1 MKNFDQIKQERELIL
16 AAMMTAM
23 KADDKDAFSQA
34 FAQLVSS
41 ATEEVKAEFEL
52 STRTADAGILAARGV
67 GSLTSEEMKWYTD
80 LADSLKKG
88 DPKMALTLID
98 PVLPKTTVDRVF
110 EDLEQQ
116 HPLLQMI
123 DMVNT
128 GPLVE
133 FLVNT
138 DEGSAAVWGALTD
151 EITKEI
157 ASGFK
162 VINLTLA
169 KLSAFI
175 PVPNAMLDLGP
186 VWLER
191 YVRIILEESIYLGL
205 EKGIVAGDGS
215 AGPIGMIKDVS
226 PDAVVTGGK
235 YPDMTPVKATSFSPK
250 EYGALLA
257 RLTKTPNGKD
267 RVLNNVILV
276 CNPQD
281 YLTKVMPATTVMV
294 PNGGYTNN
302 VLPYP
307 TTIIQSA
314 AMPEGKA
321 VLGLARNYFMGIGTG
336 TSDSGKLEYS
346 DDFKFLEDKRTY
358 RIKLYG
364 NGMPKDHTSF
374 VLLDISELKELVY
387 RVEAVSAASGAAAA
401 KV

>member
-1 MKNFDQIKQERELIL
+1 
-16 AAMMTAM
+16 
-23 KADDKDAFSQA
+23 
-34 FAQLVSS
+34 
-41 ATEEVKAEFEL
+41 
-52 STRTADAGILAARGV
+52 
-67 GSLTSEEMKWYTD
+67 
-80 LADSLKKG
+80 
-88 DPKMALTLID
+88 MALTLID

-374 VLLDISELKELVY
+374 ILLDISELKELLL
-387 RVEAVSAASGAAAA
+387 RVETVTAGAGA
-401 KV
+401 

>member
-321 VLGLARNYFMGIGTG
+321 V
-336 TSDSGKLEYS
+336 
-346 DDFKFLEDKRTY
+346 
-358 RIKLYG
+358 
-364 NGMPKDHTSF
+364 P
-374 VLLDISELKELVY
+374 
-387 RVEAVSAASGAAAA
+387 
-401 KV
+401 

>member
-205 EKGIVAGDGS
+205 EKGIEAGDGS
-215 AGPIGMIKDVS
+215 AGP
-226 PDAVVTGGK
+226 
-235 YPDMTPVKATSFSPK
+235 
-250 EYGALLA
+250 
-257 RLTKTPNGKD
+257 
-267 RVLNNVILV
+267 
-276 CNPQD
+276 
-281 YLTKVMPATTVMV
+281 
-294 PNGGYTNN
+294 
-302 VLPYP
+302 
-307 TTIIQSA
+307 SA
-314 AMPEGKA
+314 
-321 VLGLARNYFMGIGTG
+321 
-336 TSDSGKLEYS
+336 
-346 DDFKFLEDKRTY
+346 
-358 RIKLYG
+358 
-364 NGMPKDHTSF
+364 
-374 VLLDISELKELVY
+374 
-387 RVEAVSAASGAAAA
+387 
-401 KV
+401 